1 MLNGRLDMRKV
12 LIVGG
17 TGVLSSAVTIEAL
30 RQGVEVTM
38 INRGRRLSK
47 VPFGVKV
54 VISDKDNHP
63 LIEQKLRGLHF
74 DAVIDFL
81 CYNEQELERSFL
93 FYAAYTE
100 QYFFISSAAV
110 YNNSIPGSC
119 QEDHPKVQ
127 PLWNYSVKKWKSEEK
142 LMELAKQRGISYTV
156 VRPMV
161 TYDDTRIPYGI
172 APLYGFHWTLVERIL
187 HNKPIITWNNGENRC
202 NMMRVEDF
210 AVGLVGLIGNEKAY
224 NEAFNIC
231 GDETPSYREILDI
244 ISEWLDYE
252 VKTIDVDP
260 EFYAQENPGIAGE
273 LLGGRAITTVID
285 NAKIKSVVPAFRQ
298 TISIREGIRRTLEA
312 YKSKGYQKGID
323 WSFEALTDKTIYQWC
338 RKTGMKSQQYLL
350 SFVDYLSN
358 ATSKDRYNYW
368 LRKNSD
374 QWLVA
379 NYLKADLWL
388 RQSLSRFL
396 K

>member
-1 MLNGRLDMRKV
+1 MKKV
-12 LIVGG
+12 LIIGG
-17 TGVLSSAVTIEAL
+17 TGVLSTAVTKEAL
-30 RQGVEVTM
+30 RQQVEVTM
-38 INRGRRLSK
+38 INRGRRRNKIPS
-47 VPFGVKV
+47 GVKLIV
-54 VISDKDNHP
+54 SDKDDHP
-63 LIEQKLRGLHF
+63 LIEQKLKGQHF

-81 CYNEQELERSFL
+81 CYNENELESSFL
-93 FYAAYTE
+93 FYADYTK

-110 YNNSIPGSC
+110 YNNSIPGAC

-127 PLWNYSVKKWKSEEK
+127 PLWSYSVKKWKSEEK
-142 LMELAKQRGISYTV
+142 LMELAKQRGICYTI

-187 HNKPIITWNNGENRC
+187 HNKPIITWNHGENRC

-231 GDETPSYREILDI
+231 GDEMPSFRDVLDI
-244 ISEWLDYE
+244 IGEWAGHE
-252 VKTIDVDP
+252 VTTIDIDP
-260 EFYAQENPGIAGE
+260 YFYAQENPGIAGE
-273 LLGGRAITTVID
+273 LLGGRAITTIID
-285 NAKIKSVVPAFRQ
+285 NTKIKSVAPAFKQ
-298 TISIREGIRRTLEA
+298 TITIRDGIKRTLEA
-312 YKSKGYQKGID
+312 YKAQNYQKGID
-323 WSFEALTDKTIYQWC
+323 WSFEALTDKTIYHWC
-338 RKTGMKSQQYLL
+338 RKKGLKNQQYSLV
-350 SFVDYLSN
+350 FVDYLGN
-358 ATSKDRYNYW
+358 AMIKDRYSYW

-374 QWLVA
+374 HWLVA

-388 RQSLSRFL
+388 RQSLSRIL